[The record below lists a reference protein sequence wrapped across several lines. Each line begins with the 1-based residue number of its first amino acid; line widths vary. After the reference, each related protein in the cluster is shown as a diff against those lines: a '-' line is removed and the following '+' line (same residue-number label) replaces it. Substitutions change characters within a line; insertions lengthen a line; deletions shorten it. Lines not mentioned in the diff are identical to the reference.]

1 MLAVLNTQTWIW
13 NWKLKLIVIEFRLR
27 SYLHAHCTKIRPKAV
42 KESIYQAPPYVAQTH
57 KCTKVRTYGK
67 QLIHNYIYMYTH
79 QGGLVGQLV
88 WAVGL
93 TALVPLLSILICT
106 WCLSNKLSAKLN
118 LLILEAFHEPN
129 YRSKVYEDPLFQA
142 KLKAFNICDLTSILL
157 NRSLHIHSFFTSFLD
172 YTEPECLIYNKL
184 WTICLHKS
192 LFLKMYQI

>member
-1 MLAVLNTQTWIW
+1 MIW
-13 NWKLKLIVIEFRLR
+13 STFTNACCALLKLEYEIEKLKLIVIEFRLK

-118 LLILEAFHEPN
+118 LLIL
-129 YRSKVYEDPLFQA
+129 
-142 KLKAFNICDLTSILL
+142 KATNLNICI
-157 NRSLHIHSFFTSFLD
+157 
-172 YTEPECLIYNKL
+172 
-184 WTICLHKS
+184 
-192 LFLKMYQI
+192 